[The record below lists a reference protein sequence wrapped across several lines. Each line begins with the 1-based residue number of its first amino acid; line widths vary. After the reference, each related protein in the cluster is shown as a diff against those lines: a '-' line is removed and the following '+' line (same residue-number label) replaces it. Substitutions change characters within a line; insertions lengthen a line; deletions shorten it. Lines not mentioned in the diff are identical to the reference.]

1 MFKTIFG
8 LAFEGIKR
16 RRRQSLLIFFVL
28 LVSFTFAIILLSYSS
43 SISSTNSQL
52 RLDTYG
58 SWYGAITDGVESDF
72 EYLESE
78 DFVDDVGVSVNYG
91 SASIIVKDAQNGDI
105 ERGSLGGIGT
115 VDESLI
121 DMGIYLDNGSLP
133 KNSGEIA
140 IESATLTEI
149 GYGVGGTITLQFEF
163 SSEAGETATVERTF
177 KICGA
182 ISEYTGLWNI
192 DCALNTA
199 FVSEEAMADIIAE
212 ATDALGDINSPGAE
226 TTCFF
231 TASSGME
238 DGIEDEVNSYLYE
251 SRTGS
256 TIRTC
261 TINSVLEMESEMSE
275 TDMVYLVLILAI
287 TILAVVMIYMLQMQ
301 SEVRRIVRFRSIGG
315 SKGQLRLLILI
326 ETLML
331 AVPAVILGILLGF
344 SGVKLLLSVSV
355 YSGSVDIAVS
365 IPWNYLLMALA
376 LWLVS
381 ILIVCI
387 ITFQVALATPL
398 TGRMGMQRDKTKLVG
413 GFRRALILLM
423 ATLMC
428 VSAVFTTVNL
438 AEPSGEYNY
447 WASRWSYYI
456 SESDGTNV
464 RSDYSIPDLSLYEDQ
479 FLSLEGV
486 TDFVGFND
494 FYALVSTS
502 DNAGTDSAVVITMDW
517 DDIKNYVDTSGID
530 REAYESGESVI
541 VQIASD
547 RLDGSEFNVSVASE
561 LTTFETTRYVDPIST
576 VPEENSDLT
585 ISIDY
590 SHFSDYGDSL
600 TVSAILGPT
609 LDETSLL
616 SSGLV
621 SVDVNVG
628 SLQMVESDEL
638 LVSLLEYDRS
648 GRYSLENYSY
658 YVICALPVL
667 QNIVDQIPEG
677 TQWWIENE
685 RFLRGQQ
692 EVGYNQGFL
701 FTNMNAEELGVDTGV
716 TKLLSQIVYTY
727 TTDYKTEQSQY
738 FKLYNFR
745 EINYANAQ
753 VYQQSIIMIVV
764 SGVCIAIVVL
774 LILVSTLRLETDS
787 EKRRYGI
794 LQAIGMSKRQ
804 RNIELARHAI
814 VRSAI
819 AIAVA
824 VVSYLCYYL
833 AMNIS
838 VIASG
843 TSLAAVLGTMFTTL
857 AGYGLTVPVLLA
869 ILAVAFLA
877 TFIICFGSKLT
888 INKYTIM
895 EMLREDR

>member
-1 MFKTIFG
+1 MLKTIFS

-16 RRRQSLLIFFVL
+16 RKRQSLLIFFVL
-28 LVSFTFAIILLSYSS
+28 LISFTFAIILLSYTS
-43 SISSTNSQL
+43 SIVETNSQL

-58 SWYGAITDGVESDF
+58 SWYGAITDGVDSDL
-72 EYLESE
+72 EYLEITEWVE
-78 DFVDDVGVSVNYG
+78 DIGTSVNYG
-91 SASIIVKDAQNGDI
+91 SASIIVKDMQNGDV
-105 ERGSLGGIGT
+105 EYGSLGGIGT
-115 VDESLI
+115 VDDSLI
-121 DMGIYLDNGSLP
+121 DMGIFLQSGDFP
-133 KNSGEIA
+133 ENSGEIA

-163 SSEAGETATVERTF
+163 SSDVGDTATVERTF

-182 ISEYTGLWNI
+182 ISEYTGLWDI

-212 ATDALGDINSPGAE
+212 ATDALGEITSPGTE
-226 TTCFF
+226 TTYFF
-231 TASSGME
+231 TVKSGME
-238 DGIEDEVNSYLYE
+238 DGIEDEVNSYLFE

-261 TINSVLEMESEMSE
+261 TINSVLEMESETSE
-275 TDMVYLVLILAI
+275 TDMVYLGLILAI
-287 TILAVVMIYMLQMQ
+287 TILAVVMIYILQMQ

-315 SKGQLRLLILI
+315 SKGQLSLLILI

-331 AVPAVILGILLGF
+331 AVPAIILGTLLGF
-344 SGVKLLLSVSV
+344 LGVKLLLNVSV

-381 ILIVCI
+381 ILLVRM
-387 ITFQVALATPL
+387 ITFQVALATPM
-398 TGRMGMQRDKTKLVG
+398 TGRIGMQRSKSKLVG
-413 GFRRALILLM
+413 GFRRALIMLM

-438 AEPSGEYNY
+438 AEPSGEYSY

-456 SESDGTNV
+456 SENDGTNV

-494 FYALVSTS
+494 FYALASTS
-502 DNAGTDSAVVITMDW
+502 DNEGTDSAVVITMDW
-517 DDIKNYVDTSGID
+517 DDIKKYVDTSGMD
-530 REAYESGESVI
+530 KEAYESGESVI

-547 RLDGSEFNVSVASE
+547 RLDGYDYNVSVASE
-561 LTTFETTRYVDPIST
+561 LAIFETNRYVDPVSA
-576 VPEENSDLT
+576 VPEESSDLT

-590 SHFSDYGDSL
+590 NHFSDYGDCL
-600 TVSAILGPT
+600 TVSTILGPT

-621 SVDVNVG
+621 SVDVNIG
-628 SLQMVESDEL
+628 SLQLVESDKL

-648 GRYSLENYSY
+648 ERYSLENYSY
-658 YVICALPVL
+658 FVICALPVL
-667 QNIVDQIPEG
+667 QEIVDQIPEG

-685 RFLRGQQ
+685 RFLRGQR

-701 FTNMNAEELGVDTGV
+701 FTNMNAEELGIDTAV
-716 TKLLSQIVYTY
+716 SKILSQIVYTY
-727 TTDYKTEQSQY
+727 TTDYKMEQSPY

-745 EINYANAQ
+745 EINYSNAQ
-753 VYQQSIIMIVV
+753 VYQQSMIMTII
-764 SGVCIAIVVL
+764 SGVCIAVVVL
-774 LILVSTLRLETDS
+774 LILVSTLRLETES

-794 LQAIGMSKRQ
+794 LQAIGMSRRQ
-804 RNIELARHAI
+804 RNIELGRRAAVRSIIAI
-814 VRSAI
+814 VA
-819 AIAVA
+819 AVM
-824 VVSYLCYYL
+824 SYLCYYL

-838 VIASG
+838 AIAAG
-843 TSLAAVLGTMFTTL
+843 TSPLAALGAMFTTL
-857 AGYGLTVPVLLA
+857 AGYGLTAPVLIA
-869 ILAVAFLA
+869 ILAGVFMI
-877 TFIICFGSKLT
+877 TFAICFGTKMSL
-888 INKYTIM
+888 NKYKLM

>member
-1 MFKTIFG
+1 MVKTIFS

-16 RRRQSLLIFFVL
+16 RKRQSLLIFFVL
-28 LVSFTFAIILLSYSS
+28 LVSFTFAIILLSYTS
-43 SISSTNSQL
+43 SIAETNTQL
-52 RLDTYG
+52 RYDTYG
-58 SWYGAITDGVESDF
+58 SWYGSITDGIDSDL

-78 DFVDDVGVSVNYG
+78 EWVEDVGVSVDYG
-91 SASIIVKDAQNGDI
+91 SASIVVKDAQNGDI
-105 ERGSLGGIGT
+105 ERGSLVGIGT
-115 VDESLI
+115 VDDSLI
-121 DMGIYLDNGSLP
+121 DMGIFLDSGSLP
-133 KNSGEIA
+133 KNSNEIA

-163 SSEAGETATVERTF
+163 GSDAGETVTVERTF

-182 ISEYTGLWNI
+182 ISEYTGLWDI

-199 FVSEEAMADIIAE
+199 LVSEEAMADIIAE
-212 ATDALGDINSPGAE
+212 AQETLGDIANLSTE
-226 TTCFF
+226 TAYFF
-231 TASSGME
+231 SVKSGME
-238 DGIEDEVNSYLYE
+238 DGVEDEVNSYLYE

-261 TINSVLEMESEMSE
+261 TINSVLEMESETSE
-275 TDMVYLVLILAI
+275 TDMVYLGLILAI
-287 TILAVVMIYMLQMQ
+287 TVLAVVMIYILQMQ
-301 SEVRRIVRFRSIGG
+301 VEVKRIVRFRSIGG

-331 AVPAVILGILLGF
+331 AIPAVVLGILLGF
-344 SGVKLLLSVSV
+344 LGVKLLLGVSI

-376 LWLVS
+376 MWLVS
-381 ILIVCI
+381 ILLVRM

-398 TGRMGMQRDKTKLVG
+398 TGRMGLQRSKAKLAG
-413 GFRRALILLM
+413 GFRRALIMLM

-438 AEPSGEYNY
+438 AEPSSENNY

-456 SESDGTNV
+456 SETDGTNV

-502 DNAGTDSAVVITMDW
+502 DNEGTDSAVVITMDW
-517 DDIKNYVDTSGID
+517 DDIKKYVDTSGID
-530 REAYESGESVI
+530 KEAYESGESVI

-547 RLDGSEFNVSVASE
+547 RIDGSEFNVSVASE
-561 LTTFETTRYVDPIST
+561 LATFETTRYVDSVSAI
-576 VPEENSDLT
+576 PEENSDLT

-590 SHFSDYGDSL
+590 NHFSDYGDCL
-600 TVSAILGPT
+600 TVSAILGST

-621 SVDVNVG
+621 SVDVNVS
-628 SLQMVESDEL
+628 SLQLVESDEL

-648 GRYSLENYSY
+648 GRYSLENYNY
-658 YVICALPVL
+658 FVICSLPVL

-685 RFLRGQQ
+685 RFFRGQQ

-701 FTNMNAEELGVDTGV
+701 FTNMNAEELGVDTGI

-727 TTDYKTEQSQY
+727 TTDYKIEQSPY

-745 EINYANAQ
+745 EINYSNAQ
-753 VYQQSIIMIVV
+753 VYQQSMIMTMI
-764 SGVCIAIVVL
+764 SGVCIAVVVL
-774 LILVSTLRLETDS
+774 LILVSTLRLETES
-787 EKRRYGI
+787 EKKRYGI

-804 RNIELARHAI
+804 RNFELARRAV
-814 VRSAI
+814 VRSVI
-819 AIAVA
+819 AIAAA
-824 VVSYLCYYL
+824 VVSYLAYYL
-833 AMNIS
+833 MMNIS
-838 VIASG
+838 AITAGESAVS
-843 TSLAAVLGTMFTTL
+843 VLGTMFATL
-857 AGYGLTVPVLLA
+857 AGYGLTVPVLLG
-869 ILAVAFLA
+869 ILAGVFLI
-877 TFIICFGSKLT
+877 TFAICFGSKLS
-888 INKYTIM
+888 INKYSIM
-895 EMLREDR
+895 EMLRNE

>member
-1 MFKTIFG
+1 MKQLFSI
-8 LAFEGIKR
+8 AFQGIKCR
-16 RRRQSLLIFFVL
+16 KRQSLLIFFVL
-28 LVSFTFAIILLSYSS
+28 LVSFTFAIILLSYTSS
-43 SISSTNSQL
+43 VAETNSQL

-58 SWYGAITDGVESDF
+58 SWYGAITDGIDGDL
-72 EYLESE
+72 EYLEGE
-78 DFVDDVGVSVNYG
+78 EWVEDVGMSVDYG
-91 SASIIVKDAQNGDI
+91 SASIVVKDAQNGDI
-105 ERGSLGGIGT
+105 ERGSLVGIGT
-115 VDESLI
+115 VDDSLI
-121 DMGIYLDNGSLP
+121 DMGIFLDSGSLP
-133 KNSGEIA
+133 KNSNEIA
-140 IESATLTEI
+140 IESATLSEI

-163 SSEAGETATVERTF
+163 SNEAGESAAVERTF

-182 ISEYTGLWNI
+182 VSEYTGLWDI

-199 FVSEEAMADIIAE
+199 FISEKAMADIIAE
-212 ATDALGDINSPGAE
+212 ATDALGEITSLKTE
-226 TTCFF
+226 TTYFF
-231 TASSGME
+231 TVNSGME
-238 DGIEDEVNSYLYE
+238 DGVEEEVNSYLYE

-261 TINSVLEMESEMSE
+261 TINSVLEMESEASE
-275 TDMVYLVLILAI
+275 TDMVYLGLILAI
-287 TILAVVMIYMLQMQ
+287 TILAVVMIYILQMQ

-331 AVPAVILGILLGF
+331 AVPAVLLGILLGF
-344 SGVKLLLSVSV
+344 LGIKLLLGVSV
-355 YSGSVDIAVS
+355 YSGSVAIAVS
-365 IPWNYLLMALA
+365 IPWSYLLIALVM
-376 LWLVS
+376 WLVS
-381 ILIVCI
+381 ILLVRM

-398 TGRMGMQRDKTKLVG
+398 TGRMGMQRGKTKLVG
-413 GFRRALILLM
+413 GFRRALIMLM

-428 VSAVFTTVNL
+428 ISTVFTTVGL

-456 SESDGTNV
+456 SENDGTNV

-479 FLSLEGV
+479 FLSLEGI

-517 DDIKNYVDTSGID
+517 DDIKKYVDTSGMD
-530 REAYESGESVI
+530 KEAYESGESVI

-561 LTTFETTRYVDPIST
+561 LATFETTRYVEPIST

-648 GRYSLENYSY
+648 ERYSLENYNY
-658 YVICALPVL
+658 FIICALPVL

-727 TTDYKTEQSQY
+727 TTDYKMEQSPY

-745 EINYANAQ
+745 EINYSNAQ
-753 VYQQSIIMIVV
+753 VYQQSMIMTMI
-764 SGVCIAIVVL
+764 SGVCIAVVVL
-774 LILVSTLRLETDS
+774 LILVSTLRLETEG
-787 EKRRYGI
+787 EKKRYGI
-794 LQAIGMSKRQ
+794 MQAS
-804 RNIELARHAI
+804 
-814 VRSAI
+814 VCRSGNGI
-819 AIAVA
+819 
-824 VVSYLCYYL
+824 L
-833 AMNIS
+833 
-838 VIASG
+838 
-843 TSLAAVLGTMFTTL
+843 SL
-857 AGYGLTVPVLLA
+857 
-869 ILAVAFLA
+869 
-877 TFIICFGSKLT
+877 FGNLW
-888 INKYTIM
+888 
-895 EMLREDR
+895 